1 MAKVFLNLFLSF
13 ILIISL
19 QSCQITCSSYGNGF
33 LIIGDSVGLISF
45 VSHQHS
51 LASFNSYKIAVTHC
65 CSIKNQSTTLPA
77 KVTKS
82 NFHLVTIG
90 TDNDDLVPILK
101 IWIINEASI
110 VSVMMSKNK
119 NNQPDSNNDNGADDN
134 TSPLAQCIRT
144 IKLCSTACSQLS
156 TLRMHS
162 TVTCLDV
169 LGNSMIAVGFND
181 GHCLIIRG
189 ELIRDR
195 NLRLKLIEVSPNV
208 SITNVAFAMNQRVT
222 NVNQKQ
228 SRDFDS
234 KTTKNITLFVATR
247 HEICSYNLSGRDYDK
262 FLLGII
268 FNFGY

>member
-1 MAKVFLNLFLSF
+1 MSK
-13 ILIISL
+13 
-19 QSCQITCSSYGNGF
+19 SCQITCSSYGNGF

-51 LASFNSYKIAVTHC
+51 LASFSSYKIAVTHC

-77 KVTKS
+77 KVSKS

-90 TDNDDLVPILK
+90 TDSEDLVPILK

-119 NNQPDSNNDNGADDN
+119 NNQSESNNENCADN

-195 NLRLKLIEVSPNV
+195 NLRLKLIEVSSNV
-208 SITNVAFAMNQRVT
+208 SITNVAFAMNQRAT
-222 NVNQKQ
+222 NANQKQ

-234 KTTKNITLFVATR
+234 KTNKNITLFVATR

-262 FLLGII
+262 FLLGLYLI
-268 FNFGY
+268 FLY